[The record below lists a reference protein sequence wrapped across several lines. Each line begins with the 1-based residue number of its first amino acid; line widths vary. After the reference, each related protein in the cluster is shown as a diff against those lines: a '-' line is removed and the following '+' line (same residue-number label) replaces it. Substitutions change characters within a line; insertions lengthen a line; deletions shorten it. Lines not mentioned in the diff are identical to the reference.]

1 LNQRRRRKSK
11 GDTDESHVGFLGKTG
26 SSKSFATQGI
36 VERLI
41 EKHRRVCIIDPM
53 DRYWGLRLGVDGK
66 SLSGYEPV
74 IFGGQHADLPLSATH
89 GDQEQPRPL

>member
-1 LNQRRRRKSK
+1 
-11 GDTDESHVGFLGKTG
+11 
-26 SSKSFATQGI
+26 
-36 VERLI
+36 
-41 EKHRRVCIIDPM
+41 M

-74 IFGGQHADLPLSATH
+74 IFGGQHADLPFSATH